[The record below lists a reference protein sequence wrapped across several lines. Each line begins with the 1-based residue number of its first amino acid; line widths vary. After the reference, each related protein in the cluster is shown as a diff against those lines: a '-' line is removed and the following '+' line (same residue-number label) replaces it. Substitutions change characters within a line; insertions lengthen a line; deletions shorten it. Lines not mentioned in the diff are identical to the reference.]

1 MKLRGGSNESIV
13 WYATLGIFLFLLY
26 ASSFFLEGIHML
38 FLLGPILSHLS
49 FPSYGLQLGMFI
61 FASVIIFKTSVLVSW
76 VYSVGH
82 YPNTALK
89 TQKNKKKFFL
99 SRGVA

>member
-1 MKLRGGSNESIV
+1 
-13 WYATLGIFLFLLY
+13 
-26 ASSFFLEGIHML
+26 ML

-76 VYSVGH
+76 VYNISVFILLF
-82 YPNTALK
+82 PA
-89 TQKNKKKFFL
+89 FL
-99 SRGVA
+99 LFDSPSGPASTTTGIWSEST